1 MKKTT
6 TFTVLICLLNTF
18 LCAQNSPI
26 KFGISINPNYSY
38 RYLYSDIAGLKAEFD
53 DIDVGKFSY
62 SVGAFG
68 EKEISNKAR
77 FRIGVNLMNTGFG
90 TKKLPLTTSASL
102 DPKSGIFSQNPDPN
116 DPIAG
121 RFIFNDI
128 KLELPIDF
136 QIFIDKKKSIFINV
150 GVSSMLNIYSYSTFK
165 AYFLDGRINNS
176 NSSNNDPNIKK
187 LALASQLGI
196 GYEFKINQKLIMQIQ
211 PRCQYF
217 LTMLTNSRSKSG
229 MIPYNLGL
237 QMGLK
242 F

>member
-6 TFTVLICLLNTF
+6 TFTALICLLNTF

-38 RYLYSDIAGLKAEFD
+38 RYLYSDIPDLKTSFD
-53 DIDVGKFSY
+53 AIDVGKFSY
-62 SVGAFG
+62 SIGAFG
-68 EKEISNKAR
+68 EKEINNKAR
-77 FRIGVNLMNTGFG
+77 FRIGINLMNTGFG
-90 TKKLPLTTSASL
+90 TKKLPLTTGSSL
-102 DPKSGIFSQNPDPN
+102 DPQGFPSFTNPN

-128 KLELPIDF
+128 KIELPIDF
-136 QIFIDKKKSIFINV
+136 QFFINKKQSFFIDFGMSPI
-150 GVSSMLNIYSYSTFK
+150 LNIYSYSTFK
-165 AYFLDGRINNS
+165 TYFSDGRINS
-176 NSSNNDPNIKK
+176 SSSSNNDPNIRK
-187 LALASQLGI
+187 LALAAQLGI
-196 GYEFKINQKLIMQIQ
+196 GYEFKLNEKLTMEIQ
-211 PRCQYF
+211 PKCQYF
-217 LTMLTNSRSKSG
+217 LTTLINSKNKSG